1 MVVGAFKLIE
11 TYLRDDDD
19 HCLEYLEF
27 WVGWRWFIRG
37 FGEFVIIPLLV
48 KINMVHILILKE
60 NMASLLVGV
69 QCSN

>member
-19 HCLEYLEF
+19 NCLEYLEF